1 MLVCVYYFCFS
12 HKFDFFCSLLIL
24 SISLL
29 SVVYL
34 PHVPLSY
41 EYEITIIANIS
52 ISITHEDKLTMK
64 RITQN
69 NWWLLFYLYRGHLE
83 KILYTKEK
91 EKESM
96 KSIMVAHSGRI
107 WWRRQGQ
114 EDHGF
119 ESSLE
124 YTFYFKSALPHTP
137 HTFSLPGGLP

>member
-1 MLVCVYYFCFS
+1 MFVYIIFVLAINLI
-12 HKFDFFCSLLIL
+12 FFCSLLIL

-69 NWWLLFYLYRGHLE
+69 N
-83 KILYTKEK
+83 
-91 EKESM
+91 
-96 KSIMVAHSGRI
+96 
-107 WWRRQGQ
+107 
-114 EDHGF
+114 
-119 ESSLE
+119 
-124 YTFYFKSALPHTP
+124 
-137 HTFSLPGGLP
+137 